1 MLDSLQIVLP
11 KAVLHLASE
20 QISCW
25 WSKQASPNTC
35 WAKFYPQL
43 LKHTQQ
49 GVQNLDLISR
59 GWSLSEPQIAFI
71 HRSACS
77 LSAQSSV
84 TQGGICIEC
93 LPVPGTLSMTH
104 PGPTWT
110 LWPTQYKENHKSD
123 LQPYWKVLVINI
135 CYAIS
140 YHTAF
145 IKSKHKNISQF
156 WKFHENFI
164 SNLNDFVDS
173 LRSVLS
179 RAETRQVLTSYQI
192 SSHSWYFLDL
202 KAVI

>member
-77 LSAQSSV
+77 LSITQSPREASV
-84 TQGGICIEC
+84 LNVYLCQGPC
-93 LPVPGTLSMTH
+93 
-104 PGPTWT
+104 PGPIQDQPGHYGQHSTKRT
-110 LWPTQYKENHKSD
+110 VSLTCNH
-123 LQPYWKVLVINI
+123 IE
-135 CYAIS
+135 
-140 YHTAF
+140 
-145 IKSKHKNISQF
+145 
-156 WKFHENFI
+156 KF
-164 SNLNDFVDS
+164 
-173 LRSVLS
+173 
-179 RAETRQVLTSYQI
+179 
-192 SSHSWYFLDL
+192 
-202 KAVI
+202 